1 MTIHY
6 SHRIPVA
13 YLAGVQRCDSKPACC
28 ICEEPVELE
37 TAKTDEYGRAI
48 HEACY
53 VLKLA
58 SHVDTGEEFVSDF
71 RDRRAQRAVPRF
83 RS

>member
-6 SHRIPVA
+6 FHRIP
-13 YLAGVQRCDSKPACC
+13 LADPGGVYRCTWKPACC

-37 TAKTDEYGRAI
+37 TAKTDECGRAI
-48 HEACY
+48 HENCY

-58 SHVDTGEEFVSDF
+58 SSMNAGERIFSNF
-71 RDRRAQRAVPRF
+71 PDRHAQKPVPRF